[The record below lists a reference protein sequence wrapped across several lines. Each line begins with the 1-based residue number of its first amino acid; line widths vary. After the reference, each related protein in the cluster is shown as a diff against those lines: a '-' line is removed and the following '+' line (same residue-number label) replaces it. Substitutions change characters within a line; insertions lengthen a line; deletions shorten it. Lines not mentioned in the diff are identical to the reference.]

1 MIVNVIDTET
11 TGLNGALGGDLV
23 VEIGIVQVDTVKKTV
38 SPFFESIVG
47 AKLTKTQAESWVFQ
61 HTDLTPEEVENGP
74 DAHLVAD
81 KVRHFLNGTPTTSF
95 NTPFDFG
102 LFLDHRP
109 WNLDVR
115 LLPDIMMAATEDPSI
130 PRRRHNDGNCYA
142 SLENS
147 YRVLCPDDPAGLNG
161 PEKHRAMSDAAVA
174 GYVLL
179 ALIGKGL
186 YPGEVPE

>member
-1 MIVNVIDTET
+1 MISVAMIISNIPLGDVEKNNEASGVQFLRIGFPKIPH
-11 TGLNGALGGDLV
+11 GLSPLSSASLYL
-23 VEIGIVQVDTVKKTV
+23 KT
-38 SPFFESIVG
+38 
-47 AKLTKTQAESWVFQ
+47 
-61 HTDLTPEEVENGP
+61 HT
-74 DAHLVAD
+74 
-81 KVRHFLNGTPTTSF
+81 
-95 NTPFDFG
+95 
-102 LFLDHRP
+102 
-109 WNLDVR
+109 
-115 LLPDIMMAATEDPSI
+115 SI

-186 YPGEVPE
+186 YPEEVPE